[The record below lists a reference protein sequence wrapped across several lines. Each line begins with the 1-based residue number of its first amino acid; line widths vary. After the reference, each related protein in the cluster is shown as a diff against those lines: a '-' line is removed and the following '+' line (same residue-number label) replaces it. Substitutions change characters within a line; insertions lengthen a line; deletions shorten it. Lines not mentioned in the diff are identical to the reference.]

1 MKNLCPNCG
10 SNAFKAIIK
19 KASAIQI
26 GADGAKILKEAEKF
40 NYEVV
45 ECVKCATKL
54 TNDDLVEK
62 LGVKCSQCGK
72 LTPEEDIVD
81 GICPVC
87 NALKNRTDLANA
99 TQEELISKLLQ
110 LEKQLNS
117 TEAKK
122 IDKKVES
129 QEKAEDVAKKKK
141 EEAQK
146 KRAETLAKKKAAEKE
161 KKKQEEE
168 AQKNIEPP
176 ILNIDPIGGLNQDD
190 IGQSPVNNDIGDDP
204 F

>member
-26 GADGAKILKEAEKF
+26 GADGARILKEAEKF

-141 EEAQK
+141 EEGLTKEEAK
-146 KRAETLAKKKAAEKE
+146 ERAELHQKYLETFREGFKQQIENTKVLDPEGNDVTPEKL
-161 KKKQEEE
+161 KQVQRE
-168 AQKNIEPP
+168 QNKR
-176 ILNIDPIGGLNQDD
+176 Q
-190 IGQSPVNNDIGDDP
+190 
-204 F
+204 